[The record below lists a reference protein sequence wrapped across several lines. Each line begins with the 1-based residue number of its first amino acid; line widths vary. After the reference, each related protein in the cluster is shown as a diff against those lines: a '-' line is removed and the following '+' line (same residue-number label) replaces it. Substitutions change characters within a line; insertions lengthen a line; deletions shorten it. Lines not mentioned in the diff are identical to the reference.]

1 VIPPG
6 GGLTKDRQWK
16 HTMPGFVAPVKLL
29 SKLFR
34 MEFERLIREQ
44 IRSESL
50 PAAEDFRREF
60 VCDVQSVGDGVAT
73 LKYLSRYVFRTAI
86 TNDRIESLRNGYVTF
101 RYRRKGEH
109 RDRRMRLPVFEFL
122 RRFLQHVLPKGLH
135 KARHYGFLSRC
146 SKTDLESLRCAVLKK
161 REDFDPDLQLEDW
174 MPPVLVRLAEPGL
187 RFPVCHH
194 PLTFECFARIHPPPL
209 EFRGRSPDL
218 TTTRSESYQN

>member
-1 VIPPG
+1 
-6 GGLTKDRQWK
+6 
-16 HTMPGFVAPVKLL
+16 MPGFVAPVKLL

-60 VCDVQSVGDGVAT
+60 VCDVQSVRDGVAT

-122 RRFLQHVLPKGLH
+122 RRFLQHVLPKGLQ
-135 KARHYGFLSRC
+135 
-146 SKTDLESLRCAVLKK
+146 DE
-161 REDFDPDLQLEDW
+161 
-174 MPPVLVRLAEPGL
+174 
-187 RFPVCHH
+187 
-194 PLTFECFARIHPPPL
+194 
-209 EFRGRSPDL
+209 
-218 TTTRSESYQN
+218 